1 MVHRREQERS
11 GEIAPVT
18 DSPHIQSNAERSA
31 RVASRER
38 RLEDSRR
45 CEHERRAGSEPCNE
59 GERRHGADR
68 RTHNLHALVAG
79 NFNPRRRGLR
89 RVHDQNIAAT
99 DWHQPQ
105 WLAVAL
111 SIVLLSVADA
121 LLTLTLL
128 QHRGV
133 LEENPIMAVLLK
145 GDWSYFAA
153 VKIGLTAAGVVLL
166 TALAR
171 VRAFGRV
178 PVGALLCGLLV
189 VYVGLVGYEIWL
201 LQSVAGA

>member
-1 MVHRREQERS
+1 MVHRRGSERAR
-11 GEIAPVT
+11 EIAPVT
-18 DSPHIQSNAERSA
+18 DSPHVRSNEERGA
-31 RVASRER
+31 RVSPCER
-38 RLEDSRR
+38 PFEDGRR
-45 CEHERRAGSEPCNE
+45 CERERSAGSEPCNQ
-59 GERRHGADR
+59 GERRVGTDR
-68 RTHNLHALVAG
+68 RTRNLHALVAG
-79 NFNPRRRGLR
+79 SLNPRRRGPR
-89 RVHDQNIAAT
+89 RVEDQNIAAT

-111 SIVLLSVADA
+111 SILLLSVADA

-145 GDWSYFAA
+145 GDWAYFAA

-166 TALAR
+166 TALVR

-178 PVGALLCGLLV
+178 PVGSLLCGLLV
-189 VYVGLVGYEIWL
+189 VYVGLVGYEVWL
-201 LQSVAGA
+201 LQSVAGS